1 MKTTAVLVASASLLF
16 FGCGGSDDGG
26 GDEGGSTQTEL
37 ADLLVENEP
46 LFDEQCVGDKTAEL
60 SDEDA
65 QFLIDNI
72 DATDAESFSTDL
84 QAWAETLIDCVD
96 GALLEE

>member
-26 GDEGGSTQTEL
+26 GGSTQTEL
-37 ADLLVENEP
+37 ADLLVQDEG
-46 LFDEQCVGDKTAEL
+46 LFDEQCIGDKTAEL

-72 DATDAESFSTDL
+72 DATDVESFSTDL
-84 QAWAETLIDCVD
+84 QAWVDTLIDCVS
-96 GALLEE
+96 GAVPDE